1 MKRSDICVVSAVYL
15 IALAFFVMTV
25 QLPDEAQTY
34 PMGLIIGM
42 ALLNTLF
49 LIQQLAKAWAA
60 GVLTKTE
67 NDFPTIFSTLLPR
80 QFAFA
85 LAGCLLFLVLMYS
98 VGYYAASI
106 LYLVGTLFFFKVP
119 SKWILMT
126 LVALVALVYAVFTL
140 FLKVPLPAGVLFS

>member
-1 MKRSDICVVSAVYL
+1 MKRSDICVVSAIYL

-60 GVLTKTE
+60 GSLTKTE
-67 NDFPTIFSTLLPR
+67 NDFPKIFSTLLPR
-80 QFAFA
+80 QFAFV

-98 VGYYAASI
+98 VGYYAASVI
-106 LYLVGTLFFFKVP
+106 YLVGTLFFFKVP

>member
-80 QFAFA
+80 QFAFV
-85 LAGCLLFLVLMYS
+85 LAGCLLFWCS
-98 VGYYAASI
+98 CIRWATTPRAS
-106 LYLVGTLFFFKVP
+106 
-119 SKWILMT
+119 
-126 LVALVALVYAVFTL
+126 FTL
-140 FLKVPLPAGVLFS
+140 

>member
-25 QLPDEAQTY
+25 QLPDEAQNY

-80 QFAFA
+80 QFAFV